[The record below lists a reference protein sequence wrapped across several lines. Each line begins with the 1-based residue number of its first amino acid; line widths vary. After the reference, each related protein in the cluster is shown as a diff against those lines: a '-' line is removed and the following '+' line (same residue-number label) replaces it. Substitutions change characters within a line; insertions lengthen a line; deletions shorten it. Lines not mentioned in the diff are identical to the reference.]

1 MAEQNMNLVINTE
14 EVLDFGDYA
23 HEIGNYEIH
32 TKDGQKVDRG
42 KFSTLWKKVDGE
54 WKIFRDVISS
64 SPGAEQHKNIN
75 QFHIP
80 AS

>member
-1 MAEQNMNLVINTE
+1 MAEQNRNLVINTE

-42 KFSTLWKKVDGE
+42 KFSTL
-54 WKIFRDVISS
+54 
-64 SPGAEQHKNIN
+64 
-75 QFHIP
+75 
-80 AS
+80 